1 MALFVWHIKI
11 YLLKYEY
18 KEVEQMK
25 GKIKRLTF
33 ELDEEVFYKLK
44 CYCAENK
51 ITFKDLLTEFIKD
64 KVK

>member
-1 MALFVWHIKI
+1 
-11 YLLKYEY
+11 
-18 KEVEQMK
+18 MK

-51 ITFKDLLTEFIKD
+51 ITFKDLLTEFIKE